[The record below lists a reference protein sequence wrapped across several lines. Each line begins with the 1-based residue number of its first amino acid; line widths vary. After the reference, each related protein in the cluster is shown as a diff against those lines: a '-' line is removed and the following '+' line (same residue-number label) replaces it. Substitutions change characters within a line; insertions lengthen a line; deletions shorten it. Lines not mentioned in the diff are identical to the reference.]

1 MHHYNNTPLGEMQL
15 GRKLNNNNSIKN
27 ADQNKMKTENNNS
40 KRYITN
46 NLEKKQYLL
55 IIMIE
60 NGTISPI
67 TRDDSENDDV
77 TNDSDLF
84 NVDDNPKN
92 PNNPNNN
99 KNIIINK
106 INKYY
111 SNTSKSVFNIKYFE
125 ICRTAYQMMQRLKKR
140 CYQSEHA
147 LLNILEQ
154 KNQKFKN

>member
-1 MHHYNNTPLGEMQL
+1 MFIIIPKRKNNKKAIEENSSSSTPT
-15 GRKLNNNNSIKN
+15 NS
-27 ADQNKMKTENNNS
+27 Q
-40 KRYITN
+40 
-46 NLEKKQYLL
+46 
-55 IIMIE
+55 E

-84 NVDDNPKN
+84 DVDDNPKN

-111 SNTSKSVFNIKYFE
+111 SSNTSKSVFNIKYFE
-125 ICRTAYQMMQRLKKR
+125 MSK
-140 CYQSEHA
+140 ENFHD
-147 LLNILEQ
+147 
-154 KNQKFKN
+154 